1 MKQSKKV
8 KWIVGLSGV
17 AFSSFVLGQ
26 FETNNEES
34 MMLGVAQSAQEAIS
48 EEEKELLALDWE
60 NFVFIESTSATKKGT
75 SDRTTKR
82 S

>member
-8 KWIVGLSGV
+8 KWIVGLTGV

-26 FETNNEES
+26 LETNNEEESTFS
-34 MMLGVAQSAQEAIS
+34 MMQSTDQAIS
-48 EEEKELLALDWE
+48 EEETALLALDWE
-60 NFVFIESTSATKKGT
+60 NFVFEESGYVPKERESERK
-75 SDRTTKR
+75 TKR